1 MRPRYLTIIEI
12 EKEIDEVLQP
22 SISYLLGVN

>member
-1 MRPRYLTIIEI
+1 MRPRYLTKIEI

>member
-1 MRPRYLTIIEI
+1 LTKIEI